1 MARKPWRLRRPLGT
15 LSRARIGAHR
25 CHLLIRDG
33 ALSGGD
39 WLFLFGPR
47 KIKLEQGVPHL
58 DLNGST
64 TGIELGKGDRH
75 AGQR

>member
-1 MARKPWRLRRPLGT
+1 MGT

-25 CHLLIRDG
+25 SHLLIRGG
-33 ALSGGD
+33 ALGDGD

-47 KIKLEQGVPHL
+47 EVELERGVPQL

-64 TGIELGKGDRH
+64 PGI
-75 AGQR
+75 

>member
-1 MARKPWRLRRPLGT
+1 MGT

-25 CHLLIRDG
+25 CHLLIRGG
-33 ALSGGD
+33 ALDGRD

-47 KIKLEQGVPHL
+47 KIELERGVPQL

-64 TGIELGKGDRH
+64 LGVKLGKGDRH